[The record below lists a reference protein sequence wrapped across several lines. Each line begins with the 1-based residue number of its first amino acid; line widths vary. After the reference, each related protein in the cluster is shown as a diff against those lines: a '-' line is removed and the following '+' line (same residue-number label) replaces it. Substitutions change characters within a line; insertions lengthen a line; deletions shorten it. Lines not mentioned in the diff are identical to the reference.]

1 MYTETN
7 TSMPIGYID
16 TMCHLTYISFYVKS
30 LWLQTFRR
38 NRQTMAT
45 DSDTIFFPFLWYDMV
60 WCGMIWY
67 VKTSVWYFYAKIK
80 HIWYDLVWYTMEFK
94 VMFFL
99 SRKRSD

>member
-7 TSMPIGYID
+7 TSMPVGYVD
-16 TMCHLTYISFYVKS
+16 TMCHLIYISFYVKS

-45 DSDTIFFPFLWYDMV
+45 DSDTSFLPF
-60 WCGMIWY
+60 CGMVWY
-67 VKTSVWYFYAKIK
+67 VKTLVWYFYAKNKYICM
-80 HIWYDLVWYTMEFK
+80 IWYDLVWYGNG
-94 VMFFL
+94 FF